1 MIYTHLAAA
10 ILSAA
15 LAATGAWQVQ
25 AWRYGGQITRI
36 ELAQHDRA
44 ERAIRA
50 ALARATDLQHQKD
63 EALNEATKRA
73 QRNAVAAAAARTE
86 SDGLRD
92 ELAAARERL
101 PDAACPT
108 VRDYAATVGAVF
120 GQCAAVFE
128 DLARAADGHASDA
141 LMLEQAWPR

>member
-10 ILSAA
+10 ILSAG

-25 AWRYGGQITRI
+25 AWRYAGKISAI
-36 ELAQHDRA
+36 EIAQHDRA
-44 ERAIRA
+44 EKAIHTAMRRTA
-50 ALARATDLQHQKD
+50 ELQTKKD

-73 QRNAVAAAAARTE
+73 QRNAAAAAATRSE
-86 SDGLRD
+86 RDSLRD

-101 PDAACPT
+101 PSAACPA
-108 VRDYAATVGAVF
+108 VRDYAAAVNTVF
-120 GQCAAVFE
+120 GQCAAAFE
-128 DLARAADGHASDA
+128 DLAGKADGHASDA